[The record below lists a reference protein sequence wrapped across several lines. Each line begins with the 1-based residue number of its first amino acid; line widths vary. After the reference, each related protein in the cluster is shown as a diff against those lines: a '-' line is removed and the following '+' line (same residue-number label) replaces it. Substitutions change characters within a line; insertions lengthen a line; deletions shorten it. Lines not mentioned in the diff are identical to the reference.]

1 MKKPAPHECGTGSS
15 EYQLRWALPTA
26 CVTLSVRRE
35 THSAYSTHE
44 AASSSVTTTN
54 QQLANCELQ
63 GANVLGLG
71 SLGALGEVEFDLLVL
86 VKRLVAA

>member
-1 MKKPAPHECGTGSS
+1 MKKPAPHECGTGQFGVSAAMGDTHS
-15 EYQLRWALPTA
+15 RWG
-26 CVTLSVRRE
+26 TLSVRKE
-35 THSAYSTHE
+35 SHGAYSTHE
-44 AASSSVTTTN
+44 AASSSATT
-54 QQLANCELQ
+54 ANYLQ